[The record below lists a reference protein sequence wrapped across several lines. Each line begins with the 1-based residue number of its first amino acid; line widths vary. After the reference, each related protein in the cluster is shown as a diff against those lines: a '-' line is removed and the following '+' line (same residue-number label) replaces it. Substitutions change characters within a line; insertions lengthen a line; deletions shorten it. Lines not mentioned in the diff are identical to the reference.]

1 MIVKSI
7 WFMIGYTIWSL
18 RNILTI
24 FELLNNDC
32 MKNTDSKTKF
42 LLINF
47 YFFTIYG
54 YLISLITIILIPGAA
69 LYHCY
74 K

>member
-54 YLISLITIILIPGAA
+54 YLISLISIILIPGAA
-69 LYHCY
+69 LYNCY